1 MASRIRQCE
10 LYTSF
15 NNCSQAYVNNGADG
29 IVSETLRVFSCML
42 GHFYGAD
49 FEVIWVSGQAKNVCV
64 SWPKC
69 EEPTDERHMTLLHYR
84 RLQLTPEV

>member
-1 MASRIRQCE
+1 MCAQWEYNLIAQADAAQNQ
-10 LYTSF
+10 TK
-15 NNCSQAYVNNGADG
+15 NNHAP
-29 IVSETLRVFSCML
+29 LRVFSCML

>member
-1 MASRIRQCE
+1 
-10 LYTSF
+10 
-15 NNCSQAYVNNGADG
+15 
-29 IVSETLRVFSCML
+29 ML

-49 FEVIWVSGQAKNVCV
+49 FEVIWVSGQAENVCV

>member
-1 MASRIRQCE
+1 
-10 LYTSF
+10 
-15 NNCSQAYVNNGADG
+15 
-29 IVSETLRVFSCML
+29 ML

-64 SWPKC
+64 SWPQC